1 MEVERNRGKRGK
13 SMISVRH
20 ACQVVLKTERDIP
33 CSGGTWQ
40 IVPSTG
46 DHKWKWSGIN
56 NDFSHNIKKN
66 LNIQNI
72 TLKKT

>member
-1 MEVERNRGKRGK
+1 MEVERNGGKRGK

-20 ACQVVLKTERDIP
+20 ACQVVLKT
-33 CSGGTWQ
+33 GTSPALVALGRSFHQ
-40 IVPSTG
+40 RG
-46 DHKWKWSGIN
+46 KWSGIN